1 MNTNRLA
8 LVCLVLVGLGALT
21 LAGCGSSKVSKSN
34 LDKITNGMTLAKV
47 EGILGKGTEA
57 TGASGTLGDLAGSAK
72 SVTWKDGDK
81 TITVNFLNDKVVL
94 KTSTGL

>member
-1 MNTNRLA
+1 MNKNRLV
-8 LVCLVLVGLGALT
+8 LVCLVFIGLGALT
-21 LAGCGSSKVSKSN
+21 LAGCGSKVTKSN
-34 LDKITNGMTLAKV
+34 LDKVTNGMTLAEV

-57 TGASGTLGDLAGSAK
+57 TGASGTVGALTGSAK

-81 TITVNFLNDKVVL
+81 TITINFINDKVVL